1 MTIRFFTCRWLVI
14 LETVGLLFFCCS
26 AAVAQTPASAPGAA
40 APPTTAAILTEAKII
55 ERVTAAVDRA
65 QNYLASKQRIDG
77 SWTDNQAVN
86 SVSILSFLGRGNV
99 PGRGPYRDLLA
110 RAKKFILISQQPS
123 GLFASPRPS
132 QGPMYEHALSTLA
145 CSEMYGMD
153 PDSEL
158 EEKLR
163 KAIDL
168 IVKAQSPN
176 GGWRYQPTPGDH
188 DLSVTVMQIVAL
200 RAANNAEIP
209 VPGPT
214 IEKAIAYVKSC
225 AAQNGGFSYQPGQG
239 PNPQMTAA
247 GVLSLQLLGNYNDP
261 AIQPALD
268 YMAKLPIQWENS
280 GLNYFFYFH
289 YYAIQGHY
297 QAGDKYWNDW
307 HPRVREMLLGKQNA
321 DGSWDV
327 SPGTAENEGTV
338 GPNKIYWTSM
348 ASLVLEIYMHFLP
361 AYQR

>member
-1 MTIRFFTCRWLVI
+1 VATNFDDRRRVSI
-14 LETVGLLFFCCS
+14 LTAIGL
-26 AAVAQTPASAPGAA
+26 AVVCGLGVPVAKAQAPAA
-40 APPTTAAILTEAKII
+40 APPTTAAILTEARIV

-65 QNYLASKQRIDG
+65 LGYVAAKQQIDG

-86 SVSILSFLGRGNV
+86 SLAILSYLGRGNV

-110 RAKKFILISQQPS
+110 RAKKFLLASQQPS
-123 GLFASPRPS
+123 GLFVSPRAS
-132 QGPMYEHALSTLA
+132 HGPMYEHALSTLA
-145 CSEMYGMD
+145 CAEMYGMD
-153 PDSEL
+153 PDPEL

-163 KAIDL
+163 RAVDL
-168 IVKAQSPN
+168 ILKAQSPN
-176 GGWRYQPTPGDH
+176 GGWRYQPRPGDH

-209 VPGPT
+209 VPEPT
-214 IEKAIAYVKSC
+214 IEKAVAYVKSC
-225 AAQNGGFSYQPGQG
+225 AARQGGFAYQPGQG
-239 PNPQMTAA
+239 PNPQMSAA
-247 GVLSLQLLGNYNDP
+247 GVLSLQLLGRFDDP
-261 AIQPALD
+261 AIRPALEF
-268 YMAKLPIQWENS
+268 MAKLPVRWENS
-280 GLNYFFYFH
+280 GLNYFYYFH

-307 HPRVREMLLGKQNA
+307 HPRVRELLLGKQNS

-327 SPGTAENEGTV
+327 PPGTAEQPGAV
-338 GPNKIYWTSM
+338 GPNKIYWTAM